1 MKVYWNYNDYSQKA
15 KATFY
20 FFFSWWRFTCSSPP
34 QWREESGWWRRH
46 AEVQLKCDIQHIAP
60 VAKCDYHNQRVS
72 WQLPRP
78 RSAERRTDWLTAW
91 LAWWSMCDYS
101 PDTRWDSRPRFP
113 FIASILWINH
123 WLIRIQSRCAVVLS
137 SLEWEGGLVSLTW
150 MDPVLIQALRIKF
163 NLCDSRSRGIAL
175 ICMYDLSRETMS

>member
-78 RSAERRTDWLTAW
+78 RSAERRTDWLPDW
-91 LAWWSMCDYS
+91 LDG
-101 PDTRWDSRPRFP
+101 
-113 FIASILWINH
+113 
-123 WLIRIQSRCAVVLS
+123 RCAITLQTLVGIRARVFHSSHPSSESTIGCLVFNPGVRSCYHPLS
-137 SLEWEGGLVSLTW
+137 GRVDWWVSPEW
-150 MDPVLIQALRIKF
+150 IQYWFKHCAS
-163 NLCDSRSRGIAL
+163 NL
-175 ICMYDLSRETMS
+175 ICVVVGHVG